1 MNREEWRTRAIDH
14 GTELRKVKEQLEIA
28 IATLELY
35 ALEKMYL
42 RDNKSGIV
50 FEFENLGNNRA
61 NDALKEIKR
70 IEDKYNEPGNHN

>member
-1 MNREEWRTRAIDH
+1 MTREEWRMRAIEH

-50 FEFENLGNNRA
+50 FELENMGNNRA
-61 NDALKEIKR
+61 NDALKKIKQ

>member
-50 FEFENLGNNRA
+50 FELENMGNNRA
-61 NDALKEIKR
+61 NEALKKIKEL
-70 IEDKYNEPGNHN
+70 EDKYNEPGNHN